1 LYYCFIITFP
11 RSNGLSYG
19 HRRNSLPPLTLC
31 PRSRENRS
39 NGRRVS
45 QILQDPASLQQK
57 KTRFVEPADDE
68 ANFAQE
74 VDAALENPSATRKG
88 RVKTE
93 GYDSDSS
100 DDGEGVVLSR
110 RAGRDVAAA
119 DEDED
124 MFATGPKENDK
135 TTEETGK
142 KKKEEFLRLGD
153 IEGQEFGRG
162 GSGDENG
169 GGDDSGDDSDEDE
182 PEDEDDAERRK
193 KAGMGYEL
201 SSFNMREEMEEGKF
215 SADGMYVRNFDPHAL
230 HDRWMDGLG
239 EREIRLAR
247 KRKRRQ
253 ERALMERM
261 REEERELEMRG
272 GKSAVEKELLAML
285 KKGETVLE
293 ALQRLGA
300 RRAKQSKAKQSQS
313 SSAVAS
319 ARTAKASSQDSGAAT
334 DKHPN
339 EVEQL
344 THLAS
349 TLLSLGDTDIYS
361 RTYEELV
368 RSVRSAG
375 NVDPSWVPPSADVKY
390 EYKWDVPGS
399 TGTEGQV
406 FGPYSEEDMLSWYKA
421 SYFGLTGEKVK
432 VRPVGGEWGSWSDC
446 L

>member
-1 LYYCFIITFP
+1 MPPREHVKRTTSSSDSAGTGFP
-11 RSNGLSYG
+11 
-19 HRRNSLPPLTLC
+19 PT
-31 PRSRENRS
+31 
-39 NGRRVS
+39 
-45 QILQDPASLQQK
+45 K
-57 KTRFVEPADDE
+57 KTRFLEPADDD
-68 ANFAQE
+68 ANFAKE

-88 RVKTE
+88 RVKTD
-93 GYDSDSS
+93 GYESDSS
-100 DDGEGVVLSR
+100 DDGEGVVFSR
-110 RAGRDVAAA
+110 RPGADNAAN

-124 MFATGPKENDK
+124 MFATDPKEESK
-135 TTEETGK
+135 VEPGEK
-142 KKKEEFLRLGD
+142 KGNGEKEFLRLGD

-162 GSGDENG
+162 
-169 GGDDSGDDSDEDE
+169 SGDDDGDSSGDSDE
-182 PEDEDDAERRK
+182 PEDEDDAERRR
-193 KAGMGYEL
+193 KAGMGYEM

-239 EREIRLAR
+239 EREIKLAR

-253 ERALMERM
+253 EKAQMEKMRA
-261 REEERELEMRG
+261 EERELELLG
-272 GKSAVEKELLAML
+272 GKEAVEREVLAML

-300 RRAKQSKAKQSQS
+300 RSKQSKAKPL
-313 SSAVAS
+313 SSATS
-319 ARTAKASSQDSGAAT
+319 RTAKASSQDSHTAT
-334 DKHPN
+334 DKRQDSLTD
-339 EVEQL
+339 VEQL

-375 NVDPSWVPPSADVKY
+375 KVDRSWVPPSADVKY
-390 EYKWDVPGS
+390 EYKWNVPDS
-399 TGTEGQV
+399 TGGQGQV
-406 FGPYSEEDMLSWYKA
+406 FGPYGEEEMQSWYKA

-432 VRPVGGEWGSWSDC
+432 VRPVGGEWGTWSDC

>member
-1 LYYCFIITFP
+1 MPPLQREQVK
-11 RSNGLSYG
+11 RSTSSTDPSGSG
-19 HRRNSLPPLTLC
+19 LPPT
-31 PRSRENRS
+31 
-39 NGRRVS
+39 
-45 QILQDPASLQQK
+45 K

-110 RAGRDVAAA
+110 RAGTNSAAA

-124 MFATGPKENDK
+124 MFATEPKENDK
-135 TTEETGK
+135 TEETGK

-162 GSGDENG
+162 SGEESGDE
-169 GGDDSGDDSDEDE
+169 DSGGESDE
-182 PEDEDDAERRK
+182 PEDEDEAERRK

-253 ERALMERM
+253 ERAQMERM
-261 REEERELEMRG
+261 REEERELEMLG
-272 GKSAVEKELLAML
+272 GKDAVEKEVLAML

-300 RRAKQSKAKQSQS
+300 RAKQSKAKQQT
-313 SSAVAS
+313 SSAAVS
-319 ARTAKASSQDSGAAT
+319 SRTVEASQDSGAAT
-334 DKHPN
+334 MDKRPN
-339 EVEQL
+339 DVEQL

-368 RSVRSAG
+368 RSVRRAG
-375 NVDPSWVPPSADVKY
+375 NVNPSWVPPSADVKY

-399 TGTEGQV
+399 TGTEGQI

>member
-1 LYYCFIITFP
+1 MPPREHAKRTTSSSGTGFP
-11 RSNGLSYG
+11 
-19 HRRNSLPPLTLC
+19 PT
-31 PRSRENRS
+31 
-39 NGRRVS
+39 
-45 QILQDPASLQQK
+45 K
-57 KTRFVEPADDE
+57 KTRFLEPADDD
-68 ANFAQE
+68 ANFANE

-88 RVKTE
+88 RVKTD
-93 GYDSDSS
+93 GYESDSS
-100 DDGEGVVLSR
+100 DDGEGVVFSR
-110 RAGRDVAAA
+110 RPGADGAAN

-124 MFATGPKENDK
+124 MFATDPKEESKVEPGEKKGNG
-135 TTEETGK
+135 EEK
-142 KKKEEFLRLGD
+142 FMRLGD

-162 GSGDENG
+162 
-169 GGDDSGDDSDEDE
+169 SGDDDGDSSGDSDE

-239 EREIRLAR
+239 EREIKLAR

-253 ERALMERM
+253 EKAQMEKMRA
-261 REEERELEMRG
+261 EERELELLG
-272 GKSAVEKELLAML
+272 GKDAVEREVLAML

-300 RRAKQSKAKQSQS
+300 RNKQSKVKQSGC
-313 SSAVAS
+313 VAFAFFVTAAFLVS
-319 ARTAKASSQDSGAAT
+319 KSILLSPATSRTAKASSQDSRVAT
-334 DKHPN
+334 DKPHN
-339 EVEQL
+339 SLTDVEQL

-375 NVDPSWVPPSADVKY
+375 KVDPSWVPPSADVKY
-390 EYKWDVPGS
+390 EYKWNVPDS
-399 TGTEGQV
+399 TGGQGQV
-406 FGPYSEEDMLSWYKA
+406 FGPYGEEEMQSWYKA

-432 VRPVGGEWGSWSDC
+432 VRPVGGEWGTWSDC

>member
-1 LYYCFIITFP
+1 MQP
-11 RSNGLSYG
+11 REHTKRAHSSRVPSGSG
-19 HRRNSLPPLTLC
+19 PPPT
-31 PRSRENRS
+31 
-39 NGRRVS
+39 
-45 QILQDPASLQQK
+45 K
-57 KTRFVEPADDE
+57 KTRFVEPADDL
-68 ANFAQE
+68 ANFAEE

-88 RVKTE
+88 RVKTD

-110 RAGRDVAAA
+110 RAGA
-119 DEDED
+119 DGTAKDDDDED
-124 MFATGPKENDK
+124 MFATKDDDGDK
-135 TTEETGK
+135 ATAAESSE

-162 GSGDENG
+162 SDDDGEESSSG
-169 GGDDSGDDSDEDE
+169 EDE

-230 HDRWMDGLG
+230 HDRWMDGLE
-239 EREIRLAR
+239 EREIKLAR

-253 ERALMERM
+253 EKAQKEKVQA
-261 REEERELEMRG
+261 EQRELEELG
-272 GKSAVEKELLAML
+272 GKEAVEREVLGML

-293 ALQRLGA
+293 ALQRLGV
-300 RRAKQSKAKQSQS
+300 RAKPKGKQS
-313 SSAVAS
+313 SSAS
-319 ARTAKASSQDSGAAT
+319 RSAKASSHDPRRPGSLS
-334 DKHPN
+334 D
-339 EVEQL
+339 VEQL

-368 RSVRSAG
+368 RSVRTAG
-375 NVDPSWVPPSADVKY
+375 KVDASWVPPSADVKY

-399 TGTEGQV
+399 TAEQGQV
-406 FGPYSEEDMLSWYKA
+406 FGPYIEEEMQSWYKA
-421 SYFGLTGEKVK
+421 AYFGLTGEKVK
-432 VRPVGGEWGSWSDC
+432 LRPVGGDWGSWSDF

>member
-1 LYYCFIITFP
+1 MPP
-11 RSNGLSYG
+11 REHSKRTTSISDSAGIG
-19 HRRNSLPPLTLC
+19 IPPTK
-31 PRSRENRS
+31 N
-39 NGRRVS
+39 
-45 QILQDPASLQQK
+45 
-57 KTRFVEPADDE
+57 TRFLEPADDD
-68 ANFAQE
+68 ANFAIE

-88 RVKTE
+88 RVKMD

-110 RAGRDVAAA
+110 RPGADGAA
-119 DEDED
+119 DDDDDD
-124 MFATGPKENDK
+124 MFATGPKEEDK
-135 TTEETGK
+135 AKAGEK
-142 KKKEEFLRLGD
+142 KGGSSGKEEFLRLGD

-162 GSGDENG
+162 
-169 GGDDSGDDSDEDE
+169 SGDDAGDSSGDEDE

-193 KAGMGYEL
+193 KAGMGFEL

-239 EREIRLAR
+239 EREIKLAR

-253 ERALMERM
+253 ERAQQERI
-261 REEERELEMRG
+261 RAEEQELARLGGKDAVERE
-272 GKSAVEKELLAML
+272 VLAML
-285 KKGETVLE
+285 KKGESVLE

-300 RRAKQSKAKQSQS
+300 RNKQGKAKQSGCAALLLS
-313 SSAVAS
+313 FFFFAAAWVPMLILLSSATS
-319 ARTAKASSQDSGAAT
+319 RTAKAPSQDSRAAT
-334 DKHPN
+334 DKRPSD
-339 EVEQL
+339 VEQL

-375 NVDPSWVPPSADVKY
+375 NVDPSWVPPSADVKF
-390 EYKWDVPGS
+390 EYKWNVPDS
-399 TGTEGQV
+399 TGGQGQV
-406 FGPYSEEDMLSWYKA
+406 FGPYSEEEMQSWYKA
-421 SYFGLTGEKVK
+421 SYFGLAGEKVK
-432 VRPVGGEWGSWSDC
+432 VRPVGGDWAMWSDC